1 MHKCGVSICDS
12 FDLFK
17 SEFYILIQGLVI
29 SIIFGFANEE
39 VLNVLRTHWRRKMMV
54 RMVKKEGRQ
63 RTLSRMSMRVC
74 VRDADTGECDGDHS
88 NITQLTIT

>member
-1 MHKCGVSICDS
+1 MHKCGLSICDS

-39 VLNVLRTHWRRKMMV
+39 VLNV
-54 RMVKKEGRQ
+54 KEQKFLFR
-63 RTLSRMSMRVC
+63 
-74 VRDADTGECDGDHS
+74 
-88 NITQLTIT
+88 NILDIAKVD